1 MAKRR
6 KATPLDRQRVFR
18 VTKQQARYIVE
29 RAKDAIRIVE
39 RYSSPFGYNLTQTP
53 IENLERTDLV
63 DVEATIAKRG
73 AKLSQDQLDFLED
86 VYKWTK
92 GSRGRG
98 GSFAELYK
106 EEVIE
111 SALKNVYGLT
121 GQYKWQ
127 NLSYDVRNDYLKAKR
142 ELESLTDEELQELMT
157 DPKFEG
163 THNIKRPL
171 SLDEYEGG
179 FVDAIRTRQESW
191 FLEGI
196 RKFKEERGIK
206 YNAGT
211 GFDWESRTKKK
222 KRKSRA

>member
-6 KATPLDRQRVFR
+6 KTTALDRQRIFR

-29 RAKDAIRIVE
+29 KAKEAIRTVE

-63 DVEATIAKRG
+63 DIEATIAKRG
-73 AKLSQDQLDFLED
+73 AKLTESQTEFLED
-86 VYKWTK
+86 VYNWTK
-92 GSRGRG
+92 GRRGRG
-98 GSFAELYK
+98 GGFSEKYRQ
-106 EEVIE
+106 EVID
-111 SALKNVYGLT
+111 SALRNVYGLT
-121 GQYKWQ
+121 GEYEWK
-127 NLSYDVRNDYLKAKR
+127 NLSYEARNDYLKAKR
-142 ELESLTDEELQELMT
+142 ELESLSEQDLQALMS

-179 FVDAIRTRQESW
+179 FVDRIQTRGESW

-196 RKFKEERGIK
+196 RKYKESRGLA

-211 GFDWESRTKKK
+211 GFDWTSRTKKK
-222 KRKSRA
+222 RKKR